1 MTEQVAPH
9 GTGPRV
15 GRRTGRL
22 WTLWRRLGRILGMS
36 RRWPVVAAFFIA
48 ASVLGWIGFDLSLA
62 VRGQPASFLDKVY
75 LTIQLFLL
83 RSGSVPQPVS
93 WQLEV
98 ARYLAPAV
106 AAFATLSATVG
117 LLGEKLS
124 GLRVSRYSDHVV
136 VCGLGRLGSLA
147 ANNLCANGFDVVAI
161 ESNPQNAAIG
171 QCRENGIIVFVGDA
185 TDATLL
191 RKARV
196 DRARHLIAV
205 TGDDGVNIRIEI
217 QAARLVEGRHGPPL
231 TCFVH
236 VVDDQLAGVLRQV
249 SVAQSEGAIRLEA
262 FNAAER
268 GAPALLRER
277 PAFDDHGGTPLGP
290 PHIVVVGMGQMGA
303 SLVVHAAQLW
313 RSLPSRP
320 GKRLKVTVVDN
331 RADKR
336 VATLNERLPGL
347 KAVCDLVAH
356 RIDLDSPEF
365 ERADFLFGRGRRS
378 DVTGV
383 YVCLGD
389 DAVGLSAALHLRHRL
404 GDRKVPI
411 AVRTTREGGVASLL
425 RGLDGGKGYGD
436 LDVFGLLD
444 LVCKPDVLLG
454 GLNEV
459 LARAIHE
466 RYVSRERENGR
477 TPEENQ
483 SMVDWDRLPES
494 LRESNRHQAAD
505 ICRKLHIIG
514 CEIEPLTDWEAAL
527 PEFSETEIEELARVE
542 HIRWWKEREAG
553 GWRLAAAKDEARKQ
567 SPYLVPYDDLPE
579 DIKEYDRAA
588 VRGIPDFLGG
598 IGFGFVRVR
607 PGPGPAD
614 QPSG

>member
-1 MTEQVAPH
+1 
-9 GTGPRV
+9 
-15 GRRTGRL
+15 
-22 WTLWRRLGRILGMS
+22 MS
-36 RRWPVVAAFFIA
+36 RRWPVVAALFIA

-83 RSGSVPQPVS
+83 RSGSVPQPVP

-98 ARYLAPAV
+98 ARYLAPTV
-106 AAFATLSATVG
+106 AAFATLSATMA

-124 GLRVSRYSDHVV
+124 GLRVRRYSDHVV

-147 ANNLCANGFDVVAI
+147 AGNLCAAGFDVVAI

-205 TGDDGVNIRIEI
+205 TGDDGVNLGIEMD
-217 QAARLVEGRHGPPL
+217 AAQLVEGRRGPPL
-231 TCFVH
+231 TCYVH

-249 SVAQSEGAIRLEA
+249 GVAQNGGGAIRLEA

-277 PAFDDHGGTPLGP
+277 PAFDEDGRTPFGP
-290 PHIVVVGMGQMGA
+290 PHVVVVGLGEMGRT
-303 SLVVHAAQLW
+303 LIVDAARRW
-313 RSLPSRP
+313 RSIPSLR
-320 GKRLKVTVVDN
+320 GRRLKVTVVD
-331 RADKR
+331 RKAKHR
-336 VATLNERLPGL
+336 VAVLKERLPGL
-347 KAVCDLVAH
+347 TAVCDIVAQEME
-356 RIDLDSPEF
+356 LDSPEF
-365 ERADFLFGRGRRS
+365 ERGDFLFGPKGGC
-378 DVTGV
+378 DVTRV

-389 DAVGLSAALHLRHRL
+389 DEVGLSAALHLRRRL
-404 GDRKVPI
+404 KDRNVPI
-411 AVRTTREGGVASLL
+411 AVRTTQEGGVASLL
-425 RGLDGGKGYGD
+425 RNPYGLGTYEG
-436 LDVFGLLD
+436 LEIFGLLD
-444 LVCKPDVLLG
+444 LVARPDVLLG

-466 RYVSRERENGR
+466 RYVRRERENGK
-477 TPEENQ
+477 TPEINP
-483 SMVDWDRLPES
+483 SMVEWDDLPES

-505 ICRKLHIIG
+505 ICRKLHAVG
-514 CEIEPLTDWEAAL
+514 CDIEPLTDWDAPPPKFSAAEMQL
-527 PEFSETEIEELARVE
+527 LARME
-542 HIRWWKEREAG
+542 HERWQAEREAG
-553 GWRLAAAKDEARKQ
+553 GWKLAAEKNEARKET
-567 SPYLVPYDDLPE
+567 PYLVPYDELPD

-588 VRGIPDFLGG
+588 VRGIPAFLAEV
-598 IGFGFVRVR
+598 GFAVVRVR
-607 PGPGPAD
+607 LASAPV
-614 QPSG
+614 

>member
-9 GTGPRV
+9 STGPRA

-22 WTLWRRLGRILGMS
+22 WILWCRLGRLLGMS
-36 RRWPVVAAFFIA
+36 RRWPVVAALLVA
-48 ASVLGWIGFDLSLA
+48 ASVLGWIGFDLNLA
-62 VRGQPASFLDKVY
+62 ARGQPASFLDKVY
-75 LTIQLFLL
+75 LTIQLFLV
-83 RSGSVPQPVS
+83 RSGSVPPPVP

-98 ARYLAPAV
+98 ARYVAPAV
-106 AAFATLSATVG
+106 AAFATLSATVA
-117 LLGEKLS
+117 LLGEKLT
-124 GLRVSRYSDHVV
+124 GWRVRRYSDHVI

-147 ANNLCANGFDVVAI
+147 AGNLCAAGFDVVAI

-171 QCRENGIIVFVGDA
+171 QCRENGVIVFVGDA

-196 DRARHLIAV
+196 ERARHLIAV
-205 TGDDGVNIRIEI
+205 TGDDGVNLRIEM
-217 QAARLVEGRHGPPL
+217 QAAGLVEGRHGPPL

-236 VVDDQLAGVLRQV
+236 IVDDQLSGVLRQV
-249 SVAQSEGAIRLEA
+249 GVAQSEGAIRLEV

-277 PAFDDHGGTPLGP
+277 PAFDDQGDTPLGP
-290 PHIVVVGMGQMGA
+290 PHIVVVGLGQMGA

-313 RSLPSRP
+313 RSLPSRR

-331 RADKR
+331 RADQR
-336 VATLNERLPGL
+336 VARLNERLPGL
-347 KAVCDLVAH
+347 RAVCDLVPY
-356 RIDLDSPEF
+356 RMDLDSPEF

-378 DVTGV
+378 DVTSV

-404 GDRKVPI
+404 GDHRVPI

-425 RGLDGGKGYGD
+425 RGADGRQSYGD

-454 GLNEV
+454 GMNEV

-466 RYVSRERENGR
+466 RYVRGERENSR
-477 TPEENQ
+477 TPETNR
-483 SMVDWDRLPES
+483 SMVDWDQLPES

-514 CEIEPLTDWEAAL
+514 CEIEPLTDWAAAL

-542 HIRWWKEREAG
+542 HSRWWKEREAA
-553 GWRLAAAKDEARKQ
+553 GWRLAAAKDEASKE
-567 SPYLVPYDDLPE
+567 SPHLVPYDDLPE

-607 PGPGPAD
+607 PGPGPA
-614 QPSG
+614 